1 MRQIYVWN
9 LIEEC
14 VRLDREIERL
24 MDKLEKTKNEDTRLH
39 LEARIDRNLAKILEI
54 KNMTSQWRL

>member
-1 MRQIYVWN
+1 MKQTYVWN

-24 MDKLEKTKNEDTRLH
+24 MNRLEKTKDKDTRMH
-39 LEARIDRNLAKILEI
+39 LETRIDRNLAKIMEI

>member
-1 MRQIYVWN
+1 MKQVYVWN

-24 MDKLEKTKNEDTRLH
+24 MNRLEKTKDKDTRMH
-39 LEARIDRNLAKILEI
+39 LETRIDRNLAKIMEI

>member
-1 MRQIYVWN
+1 MKQLYVWN

-24 MDKLEKTKNEDTRLH
+24 MNRLEKTKDKDTRMH
-39 LEARIDRNLAKILEI
+39 LETRIDRNLAKIMEI

>member
-1 MRQIYVWN
+1 MKQVYVWN

-24 MDKLEKTKNEDTRLH
+24 MNRLEKTKDKDTRMH
-39 LEARIDRNLAKILEI
+39 LETRIDRNLAKIIEI

>member
-1 MRQIYVWN
+1 MKQIYVWN

-24 MDKLEKTKNEDTRLH
+24 MNRLEKTKDRDTRMH
-39 LEARIDRNLAKILEI
+39 LETRIDRNLAKIMEI

>member
-1 MRQIYVWN
+1 MKQIYVWN

-24 MDKLEKTKNEDTRLH
+24 MNRLEKTKDRDTRMH
-39 LEARIDRNLAKILEI
+39 LETRIDRNLAKITEI